1 MPTEPLR
8 LQIELQP
15 ASDPIEGHLA
25 GEHGE
30 TVSFIGWLELIAA
43 IEQARAA
50 RPGRTP
56 HGSEPPA

>member
-8 LQIELQP
+8 LHIELQP

-30 TVSFIGWLELIAA
+30 TVSFTGWLELIAA
-43 IEQARAA
+43 IEHARAVTSD
-50 RPGRTP
+50 RTP
-56 HGSEPPA
+56 HEEAPPA

>member
-1 MPTEPLR
+1 MPTDPLR

-30 TVSFIGWLELIAA
+30 TVSFTGWLELIAV
-43 IEQARAA
+43 IEHAMAA
-50 RPGRTP
+50 PDRTP
-56 HGSEPPA
+56 HEGESPA